1 MDKFTLE
8 GSGAM
13 DGTKDL
19 AKNGRVVPCY
29 IISPIISNEGI
40 IRLPCN
46 SKCLHFNLVTD
57 EKDGV
62 VKVFAQF
69 TCGGIGVKKE
79 IENASAEPATPV
91 SPLIKV

>member
-8 GSGAM
+8 PSGGM

-19 AKNGRVVPCY
+19 AKDGKIVPCY

-46 SKCLHFNLVTD
+46 SKCLHFNLVT
-57 EKDGV
+57 EKTGNE

-69 TCGGIGVKKE
+69 TCGGTGVRKE
-79 IENASAEPATPV
+79 IQNASAEQAPV
-91 SPLIKV
+91 SPLLKV